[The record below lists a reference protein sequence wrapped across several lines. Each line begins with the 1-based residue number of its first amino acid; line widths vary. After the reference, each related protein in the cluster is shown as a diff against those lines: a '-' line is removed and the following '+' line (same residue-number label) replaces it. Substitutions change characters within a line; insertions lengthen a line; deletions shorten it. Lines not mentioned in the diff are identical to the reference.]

1 MAAVRADGDPPRSPR
16 FRPEPLWVRV
26 DRNRAKI
33 VWFVVLFVT
42 GSAILLTA
50 ALVGVPGTLI
60 GLAGSATDA
69 IVPAA
74 YVADLVLAMVISI
87 CALLAAGTV
96 AAAVQLANAEDWVR
110 NRFKGVPLQPGAH
123 PGFETVVAEM
133 AIAAGLGEAPA
144 VVVLDTPVV
153 NAYALGTRRSRPT
166 IGVTRGLLGAL
177 DTDEQRAVVAA
188 LVARVLSGDI
198 LFATALA
205 ALMGPL
211 KLIRGS
217 GRALM
222 AGGGGC
228 ADGCAGSG
236 CADGCSGVGDVGD
249 GCGCLFDALDD
260 TDSGGGC
267 LAAAGVAV
275 FMVVVAVI
283 TYVAVVGAAWI
294 VTLWG
299 RLLHRTAYEKAD
311 AEGMLLLKDPSAMLS
326 ALGKV
331 MASDTTIADGD
342 LSYDGI
348 FYTPTSGTPKVER
361 AESRRMRRLAEV
373 LGVEG
378 ATVLADMGAEPRQ
391 KE

>member
-1 MAAVRADGDPPRSPR
+1 MR

-42 GSAILLTA
+42 GSALLLTA
-50 ALVGVPGTLI
+50 ALVGVPGALI
-60 GLAGSATDA
+60 GLAGSATGAVDPVTY
-69 IVPAA
+69 VPDFLMA
-74 YVADLVLAMVISI
+74 LVISV
-87 CALLAAGTV
+87 CVLLAGGTV
-96 AAAVQLANAEDWVR
+96 ASAVQLANAEDWVR
-110 NRFKGVPLQPGAH
+110 NRFKGTAAPAGSH
-123 PGFETVVAEM
+123 PGFEAVVEEM
-133 AIAAGLGEAPA
+133 ALAAGLSEPPA

-153 NAYALGTRRSRPT
+153 NAYALGATRSKPT
-166 IGVTRGLLGAL
+166 IGVTQGLLTAL
-177 DTDEQRAVVAA
+177 TADEQRAVVAA

-217 GRALM
+217 GRALIE
-222 AGGGGC
+222 GGGGC

-236 CADGCSGVGDVGD
+236 CADGCSGIGDVGD

-283 TYVAVVGAAWI
+283 TYVAVVGAAWL

-326 ALGKV
+326 ALRKA
-331 MASDTTIADGD
+331 MESDTTIADGD

-361 AESRRMRRLAEV
+361 AEARRFRRLAEV

-378 ATVLADMGAEPRQ
+378 VAAMAGMGAEPRTR
-391 KE
+391 E

>member
-1 MAAVRADGDPPRSPR
+1 MVAGRADTGSAGSLR

-33 VWFVVLFVT
+33 VWFVVLFVS
-42 GSAILLTA
+42 GSALLLSA
-50 ALVGVPGTLI
+50 ALVGVPGVLI
-60 GLAGSATDA
+60 GLAGSATGAVDPVTY
-69 IVPAA
+69 VP
-74 YVADLVLAMVISI
+74 DLLMALVISV
-87 CALLAAGTV
+87 CVLLAGGTV
-96 AAAVQLANAEDWVR
+96 ASAVQLANAEDWVR
-110 NRFKGVPLQPGAH
+110 NRFKGAAAPAGSH
-123 PGFETVVAEM
+123 PGFEAVVAEM
-133 AIAAGLGEAPA
+133 ALAAGLSEPPA

-153 NAYALGTRRSRPT
+153 NAYALGASRSKPT
-166 IGVTRGLLGAL
+166 IGVTQGLLAAL
-177 DTDEQRAVVAA
+177 TTDEQRAVVAA

-217 GRALM
+217 GRALIE
-222 AGGGGC
+222 GGGGC

-236 CADGCSGVGDVGD
+236 CADGCSGIGDAGD

-283 TYVAVVGAAWI
+283 TYVAVVGAAWL

-326 ALGKV
+326 ALRKA

-361 AESRRMRRLAEV
+361 AEARRFKRLAEV

-378 ATVLADMGAEPRQ
+378 VAAMAGMGAEPRTR
-391 KE
+391 E